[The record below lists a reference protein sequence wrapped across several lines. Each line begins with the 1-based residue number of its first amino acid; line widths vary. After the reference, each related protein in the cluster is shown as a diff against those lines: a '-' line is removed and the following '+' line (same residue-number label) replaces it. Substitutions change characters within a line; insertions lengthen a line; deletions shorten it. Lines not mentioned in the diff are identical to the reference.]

1 MSLDKV
7 LRLAAGQAP
16 AESPAAAY
24 IRAAAQDLDELAL
37 LLAKASD
44 EDDDQ
49 DDDGEGGDDSDSDED
64 DDEDDDPKGKKK
76 FKSFKKGK
84 KKGKPVKDGD
94 KVKAAA
100 LLLDAMVA
108 LHSLQGGENISLSV
122 LSQKDREKA
131 SAHTI
136 PGTTDFP
143 IPDKAHLSAAI
154 ARYKQ
159 GALAGHPSSVVKK
172 HILSA
177 AKRLGETVELTEE
190 DDRVVLLGLTGKRQD
205 KVPADVMVA
214 MEHGPH
220 IGSHSHPYRASHVV
234 NAEHVHN
241 HDSQHDRSERSI
253 Y

>member
-7 LRLAAGQAP
+7 LRLAAGHVP
-16 AESPAAAY
+16 AETPAASY

-49 DDDGEGGDDSDSDED
+49 DDDGEGDDDSDSDED
-64 DDEDDDPKGKKK
+64 DDEDDDNPKGKKK
-76 FKSFKKGK
+76 FKPFKKGK
-84 KKGKPVKDGD
+84 KKAKDGD

-100 LLLDAMVA
+100 LVLDAMVA
-108 LHSLQGGENISLSV
+108 LHSLQGGENVSLSV
-122 LSQKDREKA
+122 LSQKDREKP

-136 PGTTDFP
+136 PGTTDYP
-143 IPDKAHLSAAI
+143 IPDKAHLSAAV
-154 ARYKQ
+154 ARYKE
-159 GALAGHPSSVVKK
+159 GKLAGHPAAVVKK

-220 IGSHSHPYRASHVV
+220 TGSHMHPYRASHVV
-234 NAEHVHN
+234 NAEHMHN
-241 HDSQHDRSERSI
+241 HDSQHDRSEHPI